1 MFSSLKSMAQEEI
14 KGDTTLY
21 TLKITG
27 LFGGHSGVDIDKG
40 RINSNLL
47 AAKYLEMLEDV
58 QIVSFVGGNK
68 DNAIAN
74 ATEVVFIT
82 KDKDAN
88 KKMQEYFE
96 TIEVTDADK
105 NLKMELEISTPNK
118 DVNVI
123 TNKDSNS
130 LIRLLID
137 LKQNVIAMS
146 KDVEGLVETSGNVGI
161 VKVENGEALI
171 CEALRSSIDEDKA
184 KVMDYNKFKY
194 ENKKRAK
201 ENIKKQRAS
210 NLELKEYRLS
220 VTIDIHDFDTRVKNS
235 QKYLEKGHKVKASIR
250 FKGREMA
257 HTELGKDVL
266 IRFAEALK
274 DVSDIE
280 QKPTLDGRNMTM
292 ILMPK
297 KEK

>member
-1 MFSSLKSMAQEEI
+1 MF
-14 KGDTTLY
+14 
-21 TLKITG
+21 
-27 LFGGHSGVDIDKG
+27 V
-40 RINSNLL
+40 
-47 AAKYLEMLEDV
+47 
-58 QIVSFVGGNK
+58 
-68 DNAIAN
+68 IAN
-74 ATEVVFIT
+74 
-82 KDKDAN
+82 KDKDLFINEQIRA
-88 KKMQEYFE
+88 K
-96 TIEVTDADK
+96 EV
-105 NLKMELEISTPNK
+105 M
-118 DVNVI
+118 VI
-123 TNKDSNS
+123 
-130 LIRLLID
+130 
-137 LKQNVIAMS
+137 
-146 KDVEGLVETSGNVGI
+146 GP
-161 VKVENGEALI
+161 NGEQLGIKSIKDANTLAQYAGFDLVLI
-171 CEALRSSIDEDKA
+171 NPNGNPPVC

>member
-1 MFSSLKSMAQEEI
+1 MF
-14 KGDTTLY
+14 
-21 TLKITG
+21 
-27 LFGGHSGVDIDKG
+27 V
-40 RINSNLL
+40 
-47 AAKYLEMLEDV
+47 
-58 QIVSFVGGNK
+58 
-68 DNAIAN
+68 IAN
-74 ATEVVFIT
+74 KEKDLFINEQIRAKEVMVIGPNGEQLGI
-82 KDKDAN
+82 KSIKDAN
-88 KKMQEYFE
+88 TLAQYAGFDLVL
-96 TIEVTDADK
+96 I
-105 NLKMELEISTPNK
+105 NPN
-118 DVNVI
+118 
-123 TNKDSNS
+123 
-130 LIRLLID
+130 
-137 LKQNVIAMS
+137 
-146 KDVEGLVETSGNVGI
+146 GNPPV
-161 VKVENGEALI
+161 
-171 CEALRSSIDEDKA
+171 C

-266 IRFAEALK
+266 LRFAEALK